1 MTEPGPG
8 TDPLTPEDAGQ
19 VVEPTRD
26 SKRTTWIIVAA
37 VGALVVIALV
47 VWALVV
53 RAAPAGHADA
63 SASATASASP
73 PPSSSPTASETP
85 SASPSPV
92 VSSSPS
98 PTVPTLELPTDCSA
112 IYSGPMFA
120 SLRALQLPL
129 NDPSLADETGTAIPE
144 LDTLLRAN
152 PGLHCSWGLPSEL
165 GINTN
170 VTLIDPAAAQNI
182 EATLVARGATCEEK
196 DDGTLCTLVHV
207 GPGIEDWAEGDPQ
220 AGENHFFRD
229 NAWIA
234 THWSTVEMNGYT
246 PDIVH
251 TLWP

>member
-1 MTEPGPG
+1 MTESGP
-8 TDPLTPEDAGQ
+8 TSDP
-19 VVEPTRD
+19 
-26 SKRTTWIIVAA
+26 
-37 VGALVVIALV
+37 
-47 VWALVV
+47 
-53 RAAPAGHADA
+53 AAPASPPSRFRLLIIIAVVALLVVVVGVTLVLRGA
-63 SASATASASP
+63 SGTKDSARPKATAAQG
-73 PPSSSPTASETP
+73 P
-85 SASPSPV
+85 SASPLTE
-92 VSSSPS
+92 PS
-98 PTVPTLELPTDCSA
+98 ATPESVNSAEPAPTTAAIELPASCQA
-112 IYSGPMFA
+112 IYSGPMFS
-120 SLRALQLPL
+120 SLRALELPL

-182 EATLVARGATCEEK
+182 EAALVARGATCEDK
-196 DDGTLCTLVHV
+196 DDGTLCTLIHV
-207 GPGIEDWAEGDPQ
+207 GPGVEGWAEGDPQ

>member
-1 MTEPGPG
+1 MTESGLG
-8 TDPLTPEDAGQ
+8 TDPSDAESTAETASDQRHPGR
-19 VVEPTRD
+19 PR
-26 SKRTTWIIVAA
+26 WIIAA
-37 VGALVVIALV
+37 VLAGLLVIGAIIWAVIALKAPDKQ
-47 VWALVV
+47 AL
-53 RAAPAGHADA
+53 
-63 SASATASASP
+63 
-73 PPSSSPTASETP
+73 
-85 SASPSPV
+85 ASPSAQASVLASPSAPPM
-92 VSSSPS
+92 SSNEPTTAPAMVSPS
-98 PTVPTLELPTDCSA
+98 PTATVPTLSLPADCQA
-112 IYSGPMFA
+112 IYSGPMFS
-120 SLRALQLPL
+120 SLRALELPL

-182 EATLVARGATCEEK
+182 EAALVARGATCEDK
-196 DDGTLCTLVHV
+196 DDGTLCTLIHV
-207 GPGIEDWAEGDPQ
+207 GPGVEGWAEGDPQ